1 VHSASQDGRA
11 AGVPY
16 GLVAEAPPQLLRE
29 VSQPD
34 SMLLRNRLR
43 NRIIYLYL
51 KGKGLHITL
60 QTSLMLLWLSL
71 FFYLAL
77 LKLNLIIFIQE
88 LLK

>member
-1 VHSASQDGRA
+1 MGYLRWSSERPCDCEVAPSRRGPTVHSASQDGRA

-34 SMLLRNRLR
+34 SMLLRIMLR

-51 KGKGLHITL
+51 
-60 QTSLMLLWLSL
+60 
-71 FFYLAL
+71 
-77 LKLNLIIFIQE
+77 
-88 LLK
+88 